1 MDTQWHLFTDFT
13 CLKSK
18 NQSRQ
23 TDQVMWVDSLFL
35 EYFAKFSQHIWQLK
49 TFCPYKQKIALGRD
63 EVDFRTLFTEIFSA
77 LLQYFGTPLSKWKSE
92 VRGQMRWHTI
102 KPGTPE
108 HGTPSEQRNTPE
120 HQRNTQ
126 EQQRNKNVTLAKQ
139 PGTTKPYKT
148 KKYCRVF

>member
-35 EYFAKFSQHIWQLK
+35 EYFAKFSQYIWQLK
-49 TFCPYKQKIALGRD
+49 IFCPYKQKIALGRD
-63 EVDFRTLFTEIFSA
+63 EVDFHTLFTEIFSA
-77 LLQYFGTPLSKWKSE
+77 LLQYFGTPLSEWKSE
-92 VRGQMRWHTI
+92 VRGQMKWHTI

-108 HGTPSEQRNTPE
+108 HGTTEHGTPSEQRNTPE
-120 HQRNTQ
+120 QWRNNGTPQ
-126 EQQRNKNVTLAKQ
+126 NTSGTPRNSN
-139 PGTTKPYKT
+139 GTTT
-148 KKYCRVF
+148 

>member
-35 EYFAKFSQHIWQLK
+35 ECFAKFSQHIWQLK
-49 TFCPYKQKIALGRD
+49 IFCPYKQKIALGRD
-63 EVDFRTLFTEIFSA
+63 KVDFRTLFTEIFSA

-92 VRGQMRWHTI
+92 VRGQMKWHTI

-108 HGTPSEQRNTPE
+108 HGTTEHGTPSEQWNTPE
-120 HQRNTQ
+120 QWRNNRTPQ
-126 EQQRNKNVTLAKQ
+126 NTSGTPRNSN
-139 PGTTKPYKT
+139 GTTT
-148 KKYCRVF
+148 